1 MEKFIKVKQATKQ
14 GWIACQEG
22 GGGGFKLPNL

>member
-22 GGGGFKLPNL
+22 GGGFKLPNL